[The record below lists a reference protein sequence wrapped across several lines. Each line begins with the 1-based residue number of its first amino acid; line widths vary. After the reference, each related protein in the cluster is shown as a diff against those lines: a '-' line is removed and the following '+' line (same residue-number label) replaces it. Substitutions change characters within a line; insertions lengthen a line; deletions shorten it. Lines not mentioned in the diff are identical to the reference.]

1 MAPHRCPRSHAHGRL
16 YRFFVRWFVFNSLL
30 AGVFAL
36 AWLVL
41 RTGNKPSRLA
51 YPCQQAAF
59 ATATAAF
66 GGPVVAAI
74 LAIRSRVVGGL
85 LTPRG
90 IAVAG
95 LGLVTTLCLWGYL
108 NSTPAYRGP
117 TAEVNPRYVAQVF
130 NQTDCPHDPVGDRF
144 YCVDDLIEMMGADGL
159 KLHQS
164 SVTSLTA
171 GPDGIIGAN
180 DVVVIKINYQWSQRG
195 GTNTDVLR
203 GLIRR
208 IVDHP
213 DTFTGEVVVCENT
226 QFIQDA
232 ASVNFDRTE
241 NNAQDVG
248 QSPRDVVLDFQAQ
261 GYNVSQYSWTL
272 LRTTQVAEYSTGDM
286 ANGYVVYPVSLY
298 YDGRVSYPKFQTA
311 YGTRISLKQ
320 GVWDDGT
327 GYDRE
332 RLKFINIP
340 VLKSHSGYGVTAMVK
355 HYMGVVTGAL
365 DTNSHN
371 RVADGLLGDVQVEIG
386 LADLNIL
393 DAIWINARPGAGPT
407 SDYSSATRT
416 DRLLATRDPIAGDIW
431 AVKNILVPAF
441 EANGYTPP
449 WGSADP
455 DDPSSTFR
463 NYLDHSMFFL
473 LLAGYSVTNE
483 LAQIQAV
490 DAGPP
495 GEASEPGGGGAPFQ
509 IAKHF
514 DGGYEL
520 TWSDPVR
527 GGPVET
533 FNLYRFPLNGG
544 AATPECEAALGG
556 ATTAFLPS
564 LPDNHAF
571 LVVAGNSVGD
581 GSFGLNDNG
590 AERPAP
596 LPADVCP

>member
-1 MAPHRCPRSHAHGRL
+1 MATHRCPRSHAHGRL

-66 GGPVVAAI
+66 GGPAVAAI
-74 LAIRSRVVGGL
+74 LAIRSRVIGGL

-108 NSTPAYRGP
+108 NRTPAYRGP
-117 TAEVNPRYVAQVF
+117 TVDPDPRYMAQVF
-130 NQTDCPHDPVGDRF
+130 DQTDCPHNPVGDRF
-144 YCVDDLIEMMGADGL
+144 YCIDDLIELMGASGL

-171 GPDGIIGAN
+171 GPDGIIGAD
-180 DVVVIKINYQWSQRG
+180 DVVVIKINYQWAQRG

-213 DTFTGEVVVCENT
+213 DYFTGEVVVCENT
-226 QFIQDA
+226 QFVTDA
-232 ASVNFDRTE
+232 PTMNFDRTQ
-241 NNAQDVG
+241 NNAQDQG
-248 QSPRDVVLDFQAQ
+248 QSPHDVVLDFQAQ
-261 GYNVSQYSWTL
+261 GYRVSRYVWTAIKNL
-272 LRTTQVAEYSTGDM
+272 QVNEYSAGDM
-286 ANGYVVYPVSLY
+286 ADGYIVYPQSPFY
-298 YDGRVSYPKFQTA
+298 FGRVSYPKFQTA
-311 YGTRISLKQ
+311 YGTRVSLKEGIWD
-320 GVWDDGT
+320 GVT

-332 RLKFINIP
+332 RLKFINVP

-355 HYMGVVTGAL
+355 HYMGVVTGYL
-365 DTNSHN
+365 GTNSHS
-371 RVADGLLGDVQVEIG
+371 RILDGLLGDLQAEIG

-393 DAIWINARPGAGPT
+393 DAIWINAHPGSGP
-407 SDYSSATRT
+407 SSSYGSATRT
-416 DRLLATRDPIAGDIW
+416 DRLLAARDPIAGDIW
-431 AVKNILVPAF
+431 AVNNILIPAF

-455 DDPSSTFR
+455 ATPSSIFR
-463 NYLDHSMFFL
+463 QYLDNSMNYLAA
-473 LLAGYSVTNE
+473 AGYSVTNRPE
-483 LAQIQAV
+483 QINAF
-490 DAGPP
+490 DLGPP
-495 GEASEPGGGGAPFQ
+495 GEASDPSGGAAPFQ
-509 IAKHF
+509 ITRLV
-514 DGGYEL
+514 DGYEL

-533 FNLYRFPLNGG
+533 YNLYRIPLNGS

-556 ATTAFLPS
+556 ATTAFLSS
-564 LPDNHAF
+564 LPDNHGF
-571 LVVAGNSVGD
+571 LVVANNSVGD
-581 GSFGLNDNG
+581 GSFGLDDNG